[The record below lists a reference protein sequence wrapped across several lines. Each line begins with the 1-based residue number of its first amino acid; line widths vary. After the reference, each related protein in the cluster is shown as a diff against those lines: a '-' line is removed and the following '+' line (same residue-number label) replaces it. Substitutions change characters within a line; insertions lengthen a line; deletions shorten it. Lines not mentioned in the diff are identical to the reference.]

1 MTTTTDGYTIGWP
14 VAQRLQRWARR
25 VGLAGKLAI
34 ALAVAVAVSGVAT
47 YAAWTGSSTDAQDL
61 QLVLGLLVVD
71 MILLLSLGAL
81 IARQLVRLYVERRS
95 GSAGSRLHTRFVGLF
110 SLVAVAPAIIV
121 AVFSAL
127 FFHLVIQTWFSDRIR
142 NAVEGSQAIAQAY
155 VAEHRK
161 AIRAD
166 ILAMANDLNRVAP
179 RLARNA
185 GLFNQVLSTQAALRT
200 LSEATVFDSS
210 GRVLART
217 TLSLAAAFDAVP
229 LEAVGRVN
237 SGEVVV
243 FASDTED
250 QVRALMRLEGFLDAY
265 LYVGRFVEHQVVSYV
280 QQTQEAVAQY
290 EMLEGARSS
299 VQLMSALIFI
309 IVALMLLLVA
319 VWLGLLFANR
329 LVRPISALVLAA
341 ERVRQGD
348 LLARVPEGD
357 SDDEIGTLSRA
368 FNRMTNQLEA
378 QRNEVLEANRKL
390 DRRRRFTETVL
401 AGVSAGVVGLDRDGR
416 INLPNQTAADLL
428 GSDIDTLIGQRFEN
442 VVPELGLL
450 LAEARSRPN
459 RVVDGQVSL
468 NRGDKRR
475 TLRVRVTAD
484 RSREE
489 RQGFVITFDDITELL
504 QAQRTAAW
512 ADVARRIAHEIKNP
526 LTPIQLSAE
535 RLRRKYRDEITTDRE
550 VFERCT
556 ETIIRHVG
564 DIGRMVD
571 EFSAFARM
579 PAPSLRQHNV
589 TDIVR
594 QSVFP
599 QQVAHPDIEY
609 VSNLPEAPIDLRCD
623 SRQIG
628 QVLTNV
634 LKNAAEAIQGRE
646 PADDLPTGRIG
657 VTLEDEGPQIM
668 LTIRDNGRGLPPD
681 QRERLTE
688 PYVTTRTKGTG
699 LGLAI
704 VKKIV
709 EDHGGQLALADAP
722 GGGACVTVT
731 FPIKPNAG
739 SDDTADTPPPSGRRE
754 DKVASHGT

>member
-34 ALAVAVAVSGVAT
+34 ALAVAVAVSGLAT

-121 AVFSAL
+121 AVFAAL
-127 FFHLVIQTWFSDRIR
+127 FFHFVIQAWFSDRIR

-229 LEAVGRVN
+229 LEAIGRVN

-280 QQTQEAVAQY
+280 QQTQAAVAQY

-309 IVALMLLLVA
+309 IVALMLLFVA

-348 LLARVPEGD
+348 MLARVPEGD
-357 SDDEIGTLSRA
+357 SDDELGTLSRA

-416 INLPNQTAADLL
+416 INLPNQTAANLL

-450 LAEARSRPN
+450 LAEARGRPN

-475 TLRVRVTAD
+475 TLLVRVTAD

-535 RLRRKYRDEITTDRE
+535 RLRRKYRDDHPPCRRYRPHGRRVLCLRPHARAVAAAAQPDRH
-550 VFERCT
+550 R
-556 ETIIRHVG
+556 
-564 DIGRMVD
+564 
-571 EFSAFARM
+571 
-579 PAPSLRQHNV
+579 
-589 TDIVR
+589 
-594 QSVFP
+594 
-599 QQVAHPDIEY
+599 
-609 VSNLPEAPIDLRCD
+609 
-623 SRQIG
+623 
-628 QVLTNV
+628 
-634 LKNAAEAIQGRE
+634 AAERVSAAGRAPRYRVCQQ
-646 PADDLPTGRIG
+646 PA
-657 VTLEDEGPQIM
+657 
-668 LTIRDNGRGLPPD
+668 RGADRSALRLAPDRPAPD
-681 QRERLTE
+681 QRPEERGRGD
-688 PYVTTRTKGTG
+688 PGSRTGRRPADRPDRRDAGRRGTAG
-699 LGLAI
+699 HADHSRQRPWPAAGTARAADRALCHHPDERHRARPRHRQ
-704 VKKIV
+704 
-709 EDHGGQLALADAP
+709 EDRRGPWRSTGAGRCARRRRLRHHYLSTQAECRRRRRGRDAP
-722 GGGACVTVT
+722 
-731 FPIKPNAG
+731 
-739 SDDTADTPPPSGRRE
+739 
-754 DKVASHGT
+754 VAEPAR